1 MKILI
6 PLTILVVSFL
16 IYYFF
21 NAPSHGDTQK
31 SINNKNNSIPIGTT
45 TEVHIQ
51 PQVKPQPSTPTPSPV
66 PQIIDLTGGS
76 YENIKVIPKSKNLGS
91 KRDYM
96 TLDDLRKE
104 HKNIEDKNQKKTLN
118 FNQEVFEQLKKIL
131 QQSSSTYYAK
141 KGIVLN
147 SRISFLLPSQR
158 AKDRF
163 VTLLAS
169 DFGIDEEM
177 AREQFKNHLIV
188 WDWVS
193 FLSP

>member
-31 SINNKNNSIPIGTT
+31 SLNNKDNTIAIGTT
-45 TEVHIQ
+45 TQVHVQ
-51 PQVKPQPSTPTPSPV
+51 PKSTPQPATPTPSPQ

-76 YENIKVIPKSKNLGS
+76 YENIKVQPKSKNLGS
-91 KRDYM
+91 TRDYM

-104 HKNIEDKNQKKTLN
+104 SKNLEDENQKKTLN
-118 FNQEVFEQLKKIL
+118 FNKEVFKQLKKIL

-141 KGIVLN
+141 RGIVLN
-147 SRISFLLPSQR
+147 SRISSILSNAHAR
-158 AKDRF
+158 DRF
-163 VTLLAS
+163 VSLLGS

-177 AREQFKNHLIV
+177 AREQFKHNLIV

>member
-21 NAPSHGDTQK
+21 NAPSHGDTQR
-31 SINNKNNSIPIGTT
+31 SVNNKNNSIPIGTT
-45 TEVHIQ
+45 AEVHIQ
-51 PQVKPQPSTPTPSPV
+51 PKATPQPSQPTSSPA

-76 YENIKVIPKSKNLGS
+76 YENIKVEPKSKNLGS
-91 KRDYM
+91 TRDYM

-104 HKNIEDKNQKKTLN
+104 SKNIEVEHQKKTLN
-118 FNQEVFEQLKKIL
+118 FNKEVFEQLKKIL
-131 QQSSSTYYAK
+131 RQSSSTYYAK
-141 KGIVLN
+141 RGIVLN
-147 SRISFLLPSQR
+147 SRISSILTNER
-158 AKDRF
+158 ARDRF
-163 VTLLAS
+163 VSLLGS
-169 DFGIDEEM
+169 DFGLDEEM
-177 AREQFKNHLIV
+177 AREQFKHHLIV

>member
-21 NAPSHGDTQK
+21 NAPSHGDTQR
-31 SINNKNNSIPIGTT
+31 SVNNKNDSIPIGTSS
-45 TEVHIQ
+45 EVHIQ
-51 PQVKPQPSTPTPSPV
+51 PKATPKPSSPTPNPL

-76 YENIKVIPKSKNLGS
+76 YENIKVQPKSKNLGS
-91 KRDYM
+91 TKDYM

-104 HKNIEDKNQKKTLN
+104 SKNLEEENQKKTLN
-118 FNQEVFEQLKKIL
+118 FNKEVFEQLKKIL
-131 QQSSSTYYAK
+131 QQASSTYYAK
-141 KGIVLN
+141 RGIVLN
-147 SRISFLLPSQR
+147 SSISSILTNMHAR
-158 AKDRF
+158 DRF
-163 VTLLAS
+163 VSLLAS
-169 DFGIDEEM
+169 DFGLDEEM
-177 AREQFKNHLIV
+177 AREQFKHRLIV